1 MLTCALVKLAWVRDT
16 GPAVRDADAGLAYS
30 KTHVRVGPV
39 VLSVTTH
46 ASVIV
51 RESVVTGPAMSLLV
65 RGSGLLGPAEP
76 PGDVGPATSDLTSLQ
91 ACVGP

>member
-1 MLTCALVKLAWVRDT
+1 MTQTQVLH
-16 GPAVRDADAGLAYS
+16 S
-30 KTHVRVGPV
+30 KTHVRVGPERYDP
-39 VLSVTTH
+39 H
-46 ASVIV
+46 AYASVIV

-65 RGSGLLGPAEP
+65 RESGVLGPAKP